1 MRASQDAAV
10 AGGFLFA
17 DKDPTGEAMTLR
29 DNDVADRTANIA
41 PDGVLDALAARRADA
56 LARLTAFLA
65 IPSIS
70 TDPAYHGACLE
81 AAEWCAA
88 TLRDIGFEA
97 RVEPTDGKPMVV
109 ARWRL
114 GKDGPARAHVLFY
127 GHYDVQPPDPLEAW
141 NAPPF
146 EAQIVDDATHGKIIV
161 ARGASDDK
169 GQVMTFI
176 EACRAFV
183 EAEGTLPV
191 DVTVLLEGEEESGS
205 PSLEP
210 FLESHGE
217 SLKADIALVCDTGQ
231 WDAETPAITAFLR
244 GLAFSE
250 VTLSGP
256 SRDLHS
262 GIYGGPAQNPIRV
275 LGELIAGLHDETGRI
290 TLPGFYDDVKDPSP
304 AQRDAWRALNF
315 DGEGFLGEVGLS
327 VPAGETDRSI
337 VEQLWSRP
345 TIEVNGIIGGYTGPG
360 TKTVIPAEAS
370 AKFSFRL
377 VPDQDP
383 AKIIESLHRY
393 IAARLPADVG
403 VTYRGEGGSPAV
415 GFDTGAPAFRA
426 TAQALEAEWG
436 KAPVIVGCG
445 ASIPIVEAFRT
456 RLGMDALLVGFALED
471 DAIHSPNEKYNL
483 SSFEKGARSWAR
495 ILAALGGSHA
505 TS

>member
-1 MRASQDAAV
+1 
-10 AGGFLFA
+10 
-17 DKDPTGEAMTLR
+17 MTLQ
-29 DNDVADRTANIA
+29 DDGMADHAANRA
-41 PDGVLDALAARRADA
+41 PGAVLDALAEGRAEA

-81 AAEWCAA
+81 AAEWCAG
-88 TLRDIGFEA
+88 TLREIGFEA

-109 ARWRL
+109 ARWHL
-114 GKDGPARAHVLFY
+114 ETAGAPRAHVLFY

-141 NAPPF
+141 TAPPF
-146 EAQIVDDATHGKIIV
+146 EAQIVDDDIHGKIIV

-176 EACRAFV
+176 EACRAWI
-183 EAEGTLPV
+183 AADGTLPV

-210 FLESHGE
+210 FLRAHGD
-217 SLKADIALVCDTGQ
+217 SLKADIALSCDTGQ
-231 WDAETPAITAFLR
+231 WDARTPAITAFLR

-250 VTLSGP
+250 VTLHGP

-275 LGELIAGLHDETGRI
+275 LGELIAGLHDETGRV
-290 TLPGFYDDVKDPSP
+290 TLPGFYDGVRDPSP
-304 AQRDAWRALNF
+304 AQREAWRALNF
-315 DGEGFLGEVGLS
+315 DGDAFLDEVGLS
-327 VPAGETDRSI
+327 VPAGETDRSV

-377 VPDQDP
+377 VPGQEP
-383 AKIIESLHRY
+383 AKVIDGLHRY
-393 IAARLPADVG
+393 IAQRLPADVS

-415 GFDTGAPAFRA
+415 GFDTDAPAFRA
-426 TAQALEAEWG
+426 TAQASQRNGAR
-436 KAPVIVGCG
+436 PPSIVGCG

-471 DAIHSPNEKYNL
+471 DKIHAPNEKYNL
-483 SSFEKGARSWAR
+483 TSFEKGARSWAR
-495 ILAALGGSHA
+495 ILAGLGEANGA
-505 TS
+505 A